1 MELPIFLFFD
11 LRKLTL
17 VKRWS
22 RVEGTSRDGDGI
34 EKVLYAVLRTGKSF
48 WQTGNRNDDDNPHRQ
63 INRRV
68 DTLTLTDRVAYRTTV
83 TPQDSGMVPVTVRHR
98 QPSRTTHP
106 LE

>member
-34 EKVLYAVLRTGKSF
+34 ETVLFCSVLRTGKSF
-48 WQTGNRNDDDNPHRQ
+48 WQTGNRNDDDNPHWQ

-68 DTLTLTDRVAYRTTV
+68 DTLTLTDRVAYSYDRD
-83 TPQDSGMVPVTVRHR
+83 PQRFWDGP
-98 QPSRTTHP
+98 
-106 LE
+106 